1 LVLSRHLNAP
11 DGKFQGGVLGVI
23 EIERTQRWF
32 ESLNIDQHDTVALI
46 DNSQVLLARRPFLQ
60 THLEK
65 KLPASFFLKNLHEN
79 AVTSGMV
86 IARDIDGLER
96 LFGYYKIEDFP
107 FFIVV
112 GFEKKIILQQWY
124 KRAIELSVGFAMIL
138 LLAWFV
144 VRSHIVTLRQHKA
157 LSTSNALL
165 RSSEANFRMLAENMA
180 DIVWRTDAQ
189 LVVNYI
195 NPADQRIRGFASSEV
210 IGASIQNQYTNLG
223 KEILKAESEKRLA
236 LERSGTKGI
245 AMKYELPM
253 LHKNGGEIW
262 VDIASV
268 PIYGSDGEIN
278 GYQSVARD
286 ISERRQHDAKLL
298 QEHSDME
305 NRLQAVVQEKSVL
318 QELATLDPLTGLY
331 NRRFLDDAI
340 MREISRSERE
350 EKQFAVIMLDLDHFK
365 NVNDQY
371 GHAAGDEVLKTLA
384 MLMKKA
390 SRESDL
396 ICRFGGEEFVA
407 IMPNMSAIQARDRVE
422 TWRRQLEETTVIY
435 GDSRIQITL
444 SAGIAIFPLHGRSGE
459 ELITRADEMLY
470 RSKQQGRNRISVM
483 GLEG

>member
-1 LVLSRHLNAP
+1 
-11 DGKFQGGVLGVI
+11 
-23 EIERTQRWF
+23 
-32 ESLNIDQHDTVALI
+32 
-46 DNSQVLLARRPFLQ
+46 
-60 THLEK
+60 
-65 KLPASFFLKNLHEN
+65 
-79 AVTSGMV
+79 
-86 IARDIDGLER
+86 
-96 LFGYYKIEDFP
+96 
-107 FFIVV
+107 
-112 GFEKKIILQQWY
+112 
-124 KRAIELSVGFAMIL
+124 
-138 LLAWFV
+138 
-144 VRSHIVTLRQHKA
+144 
-157 LSTSNALL
+157 
-165 RSSEANFRMLAENMA
+165 MLAENMA

-236 LERSGTKGI
+236 LERSGTKGVG
-245 AMKYELPM
+245 MKYELPM

-268 PIYGSDGEIN
+268 PIYGNDGEIH